1 VEGQQINKHNGQE
14 EYHPALFLSIKVKR
28 KAHSPFLF
36 HPRFAFASSF
46 TQLCYPPPVIHHTG
60 HNVIGEK
67 RGNCFKSDPFPNGFN
82 HTYCPFFVSSLTK
95 SECCSRW
102 SIFEGERNTQANGV
116 SFFNSHYSPSSNP

>member
-67 RGNCFKSDPFPNGFN
+67 GAIALSPTHFQ
-82 HTYCPFFVSSLTK
+82 TVSTIL
-95 SECCSRW
+95 
-102 SIFEGERNTQANGV
+102 IVLFL
-116 SFFNSHYSPSSNP
+116 SHH